1 MMISTALA
9 ASLMAAA
16 SGPADAAASP
26 WRALAEAD
34 VAAVCQNVRG
44 IHPGMRDP
52 QTPDFAAGVDTAC
65 ARARAEAAGAESY
78 SEWRETL
85 LALITAFRDGHL
97 NLRVNVEP
105 VRVRWPGFL
114 IDGRNDGYV
123 VRHPAG
129 LPVAENAPPQ
139 GARLVG
145 CDGVEAEAL
154 LRARLD
160 GRSADLSK
168 APERI
173 RQAYRLLVDYR
184 MAGEPL
190 LTRCVFRTEAGE
202 TAVDLDWRDV
212 ALTQLNPALPPFT
225 RRMTR
230 PIGMEW
236 LADGGAWIALGNVSD
251 ETRLKAL
258 GVEMTAAQSRLR
270 SAPYVVF
277 DLRGGAGGNS
287 MWGGTLASILWGAE
301 AVEGRRLA
309 AQSDDPADYGKYW
322 RASPEAARAIRA
334 VGDEF
339 AAEGPDMA
347 DVAAFWRILA
357 AEIEARPEGDAALL
371 MDGCCRPRPRPQ
383 TVPAVAYAGK
393 AFVLTDAGTFS
404 SSIVVMNIL
413 KRMGA
418 IQVGEPSGQNEVYGE
433 SIGPIELP
441 SGLGSYRVPVS
452 IIRQPRSQ
460 LGGLPP
466 DVAWSGAMDDEAGV
480 RAWIADLAR
489 GS

>member
-1 MMISTALA
+1 MISTALA
-9 ASLMAAA
+9 AVLMTGT
-16 SGPADAAASP
+16 SGPADAATSP
-26 WRALAEAD
+26 WRVLAESD
-34 VAAVCQNVRG
+34 VAAVCENVRG

-52 QTPDFAAGVDTAC
+52 QTPHFAAGVDVAC
-65 ARARAEAAGAESY
+65 DRARAEAAEVENY

-85 LALITAFRDGHL
+85 LALITSFRDGHL
-97 NLRVNVEP
+97 NLRLNVEP

-123 VRHPAG
+123 VRYPAD

-154 LRARLD
+154 LRTRLD

-190 LTRCVFRTEAGE
+190 LKRCVFRTEAGE
-202 TAVDLDWRDV
+202 TAVDLDWREV
-212 ALTQLNPALPPFT
+212 ALAQLNPALPPFT

-236 LADGGAWIALGNVSD
+236 LADGGAWIALGNVSN
-251 ETRLKAL
+251 EGRLKAL
-258 GVEMTAAQSRLR
+258 EAEMLAAQARLR

-277 DLRGGAGGNS
+277 DVRGGAGGNS
-287 MWGGTLASILWGAE
+287 MWGGKLASILWGAE
-301 AVEGRRLA
+301 AVEGRRLT

-322 RASPEAARAIRA
+322 RASPEAARGIRA
-334 VGDEF
+334 SGDKF

-347 DVAAFWRILA
+347 EVAEFWRALA
-357 AEIEARPEGDAALL
+357 DEVEAKPDGDATL
-371 MDGCCRPRPRPQ
+371 MMDECCRPGDRPTSVLAP
-383 TVPAVAYAGK
+383 AYAGK
-393 AFVLTDAGTFS
+393 TFVLTDAGTFS
-404 SSIVVMNIL
+404 SSIVVMNTF

-433 SIGPIELP
+433 SIGPIQLP

-460 LGGLPP
+460 LGGLAP
-466 DVAWSGAMDDEAGV
+466 DVVWTGAMDDEAGV
-480 RAWIADLAR
+480 RAWVADLAKR
-489 GS
+489 P